1 MNKKNNKEN
10 KVKDTTTTKQQH
22 QEEQSHNMFEFNT
35 PHSWSNVSGYG
46 NIHINTSDNKKNSN
60 PWNRLHKLE

>member
-1 MNKKNNKEN
+1 MDKKNKKEN
-10 KVKDTTTTKQQH
+10 KVKCTAPITQQLKETS
-22 QEEQSHNMFEFNT
+22 QNMFDFNT

-46 NIHINTSDNKKNSN
+46 NIHINTSDNKKSSN

>member
-1 MNKKNNKEN
+1 MNKKNNKE
-10 KVKDTTTTKQQH
+10 KVKDTTTTKH

-46 NIHINTSDNKKNSN
+46 NIHINTSDNKKSSN